1 MRALSRLLTCEIW
14 WGRHSACRGLFQ
26 QAVSALLVL
35 PLAAFAATR
44 DPFFQPNKIRVLIL
58 SGRNNHDWRTTT
70 PAIRRLLDATGRFDT
85 RVSEE
90 PAALS
95 EAAVAPYDVLVSDY
109 NGPRWGAAAE
119 SAVEKFVRSGKGLVS
134 VHGADYAFSGLEIL
148 GDKHVPTGLREPPWP
163 EWFVMLGGVWSEK
176 PKSGHGTRHIFPV
189 KWVDREHPVSRG
201 LPESFLANDELYHQ
215 LRLASNIH
223 VLATAYDAP
232 EEKGTGRD
240 EPVIWTVPYGSG
252 RVFHMT
258 LGHDE
263 AALIQ
268 PGVVTALARG
278 IEWAGS
284 GAVTLPATV
293 DLHPYRPDAIR
304 VIALTAGHDHEPSFY
319 AFLDN
324 DPGLR
329 VTIDPTGDLFKSDL
343 RKRFDVALFY
353 NMKDDFD
360 ETQRRNLREF
370 VESGKGIVLLH
381 HSIASFQSWE
391 WWWKE
396 VAAGKY
402 FEKAEPGHEAS
413 TYRHDIDIT
422 AIPVTDHPVT
432 RGVGPMQLFDEGYK
446 HMWVSP
452 DVTVLYKTQHPDA
465 DPPLA
470 WISPYS
476 KSRVVYI
483 QPGHGKPAHDNPQW
497 RLLVRNAIVWTARQ

>member
-1 MRALSRLLTCEIW
+1 MRALS
-14 WGRHSACRGLFQ
+14 
-26 QAVSALLVL
+26 VL
-35 PLAAFAATR
+35 LAASLIASAADIDR
-44 DPFFQPNKIRVLIL
+44 FFKPNKIRVLIL

-70 PAIRRLLDATGRFDT
+70 PAIRRILDGSGRFDT

-95 EAAVAPYDVLVSDY
+95 GAAVAPYDVLVSDY

-119 SAVEKFVRSGKGLVS
+119 SAVEKFVRSGKGLVV
-134 VHGADYAFSGLEIL
+134 VHGASYAFGDLELL
-148 GDKHVPTGLREPPWP
+148 GDNHVRTGLREPPWP
-163 EWFVMLGGVWSEK
+163 EWFAMVGAGWTET
-176 PKSGHGTRHIFPV
+176 PKSGHGNRHVFPV
-189 KWVDREHPVSRG
+189 KWVDREHPVSHG
-201 LPESFLANDELYHQ
+201 LPESFLANDELYHL
-215 LRLASNIH
+215 LRLAPNIH

-240 EPVIWTVPYGSG
+240 EPVIWTVPYGAG

-278 IEWAGS
+278 TEWAGS
-284 GAVTLPATV
+284 GAVTLPAV
-293 DLHPYRPDAIR
+293 VKLHLKRDDAVR
-304 VIALTAGHDHEPSFY
+304 VLVLTAGHDHEPSFY
-319 AFLDN
+319 SFLDN
-324 DPGLR
+324 DPRLT
-329 VTIDPTGDLFKSDL
+329 VTVDPTGDLFQSDL
-343 RKRFDVALFY
+343 RKRFDVVLFY

-360 ETQRRNLREF
+360 EVRRGHLREF
-370 VESGKGIVLLH
+370 VESGKGIVLVH

-396 VAAGKY
+396 VAGGKY
-402 FEKAEPGHEAS
+402 FEKPDATHGAS
-413 TYRHDIDIT
+413 TYRHDIEIT
-422 AIPVTDHPVT
+422 AIPVTDHPIT
-432 RGVGPMQLFDEGYK
+432 KGIGPMQLHDEGYRN
-446 HMWVSP
+446 MWISP
-452 DVTVLYKTQHPDA
+452 DVTVLYKAQHPDA

-470 WISPYS
+470 WVSAYQ

-497 RLLVRNAIVWTARQ
+497 RSLVRNAIFWTAGRNP